1 MPFSFPA
8 RCRALLAA
16 ALLIAAAPAL
26 LHAQE
31 VTGTILGVVTDS
43 SGAVVP
49 GAKVIIT
56 NIDRG
61 AVERTVPTNK
71 AGDYTAPLLPVGH
84 YTVTVEAPNF
94 KKITED
100 GIILNVND
108 KRIVNASLQVGSVAE
123 TVTVQANALA
133 VNTESD
139 AATGLITGTQVRE
152 LALQSR
158 NYEELVQLQPGVSAD
173 IGDALYAG
181 VSAPNG
187 NTNETAFS
195 LNGSFGN
202 ANNWTVDG
210 ADNVDR
216 GGNFS
221 LLNYPSVDAI
231 EEFKVLRG
239 NYSAEYGRSSGG
251 VVNVITRSGTSKFH
265 GGVYEFFRNDVM
277 NANDWGNK
285 QQSPV
290 ADRTPFRYNDFGW
303 TLGGPVF
310 APGVLDERSAANQR
324 LLMRGLLDAQGGPP
338 EAGQRPAAGR

>member
-1 MPFSFPA
+1 MPPPA
-8 RCRALLAA
+8 SSPAPRC
-16 ALLIAAAPAL
+16 
-26 LHAQE
+26 
-31 VTGTILGVVTDS
+31 
-43 SGAVVP
+43 
-49 GAKVIIT
+49 
-56 NIDRG
+56 
-61 AVERTVPTNK
+61 
-71 AGDYTAPLLPVGH
+71 
-84 YTVTVEAPNF
+84 
-94 KKITED
+94 
-100 GIILNVND
+100 
-108 KRIVNASLQVGSVAE
+108 
-123 TVTVQANALA
+123 
-133 VNTESD
+133 
-139 AATGLITGTQVRE
+139 E

-239 NYSAEYGRSSGG
+239 NYSAEYGRSAGG
-251 VVNVITRSGTSKFH
+251 VINVITRSGTSKFH
-265 GGVYEFFRNDVM
+265 GGIYEFFRNDVLD
-277 NANDWGNK
+277 ANDWGNK

-290 ADRTPFRYNDFGW
+290 APRTPFRYNDFGG
-303 TLGGPVF
+303 TIGGPLFIPRVYNTQRNRTF
-310 APGVLDERSAANQR
+310 FFFFSEEIHLDHLSDAAERGRIRLVLRRRDQQQHRTARFGKFS
-324 LLMRGLLDAQGGPP
+324 
-338 EAGQRPAAGR
+338 